1 MHKKIVIIVITIIGL
16 LVLGG
21 VFALVNNRDNT
32 DMTQKESGAMTKEDG
47 TTMKDDAVTKSG
59 TFITLADFNADSSK
73 YSDTKKVYFFHASW
87 CPICQSIEK
96 EVKADMSKIPTGVT
110 LIKTDFDSSTELR
123 KKYGV
128 TNQYTFVQIDNDG
141 KEIAQWSATSLE
153 DAVAGIKP

>member
-1 MHKKIVIIVITIIGL
+1 MHKKIGIIVITIIGL
-16 LVLGG
+16 LALGG
-21 VFALVNNRDNT
+21 VLALVNSRDNT
-32 DMTQKESGAMTKEDG
+32 DMTQKENGAMTKEDSAMMKND
-47 TTMKDDAVTKSG
+47 TMTKSG
-59 TFITLADFNADSSK
+59 TFITRADFNADPSK
-73 YSDTKKVYFFHASW
+73 YNDTKKVYFFHASW

-96 EVKADMSKIPTGVT
+96 EVKADMSKIPDGVT